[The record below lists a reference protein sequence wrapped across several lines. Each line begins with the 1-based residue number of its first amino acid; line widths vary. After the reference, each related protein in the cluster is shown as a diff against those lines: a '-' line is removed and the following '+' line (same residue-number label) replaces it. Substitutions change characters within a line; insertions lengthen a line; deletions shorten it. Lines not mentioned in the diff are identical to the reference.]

1 MNAIEILKADHDG
14 FKDSL
19 KRYEKENDE
28 EKKQKILDELM
39 RDIKIHEQMEEQ
51 VFYPELKKQSSS
63 EKTKEMVREGKE
75 EHHVVDFLM
84 DEIQHQNLSAPKLH
98 TKVHVM
104 GESLEH
110 HLKEEEVRYFPPSPL
125 LSGPLSFYHH

>member
-1 MNAIEILKADHDG
+1 MATEMNAINILKADHDR

-28 EKKQKILDELM
+28 EKKQKILNELM
-39 RDIKIHEQMEEQ
+39 QDIKIHEQMEEQ

-84 DEIQHQNLSAPKLH
+84 DEIQHQKLSAPKLH

-110 HLKEEEVRYFPPSPL
+110 HLKEEEVRYFP
-125 LSGPLSFYHH
+125 SFLRCSH